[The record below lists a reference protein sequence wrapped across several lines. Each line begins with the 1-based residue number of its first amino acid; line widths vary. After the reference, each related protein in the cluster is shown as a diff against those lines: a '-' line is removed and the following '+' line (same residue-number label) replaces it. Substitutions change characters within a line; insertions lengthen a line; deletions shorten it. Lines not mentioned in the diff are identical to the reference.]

1 MKSQFLLKNLNHNF
15 FGKKI
20 FFKFSLSV
28 FFLFFQSFYFFAQ
41 NYPVIPELKSQ
52 DEVFS
57 QYEDEILSSNKT
69 IAYGNIASLN
79 LYSYKATRD
88 DTVFTV
94 AARCSIPYD
103 SLVTANSLENSQVV
117 LTGKL
122 LVLPTVCGIFIP
134 EKPDTAIEILLA
146 KEHSV
151 ELISNNYPV
160 YTINGRKFYFMQNT
174 RFSPTE
180 RAFFL
185 DSSFRLPLD
194 KNVLTSSFGMRVSP
208 ISGKWK
214 FHSGID
220 MAATVGTNVYSCKS
234 GTVNYTGFNEVYGNY
249 IILMHQSGIT
259 SVYAHLSKILVQKN
273 QIVSSG
279 EVIGKVGV
287 TGETT
292 GPHLHFEI
300 RVNGT
305 AQNPEQYFE

>member
-1 MKSQFLLKNLNHNF
+1 MINQFLLKNLNHNF
-15 FGKKI
+15 LKKKS
-20 FFKFSLSV
+20 FFKFSLPL
-28 FFLFFQSFYFFAQ
+28 LFFIHSSFSYAQS
-41 NYPVIPELKSQ
+41 YPVIPNLKSQ

-57 QYEDEILSSNKT
+57 QYQDEILNSNKI
-69 IAYGNIASLN
+69 IAYGNKAELN
-79 LYSYKATRD
+79 LYSYNATID

-103 SLVTANSLENSQVV
+103 SLVTANSLENSQEV
-117 LTGKL
+117 LEGKL

-134 EKPDTAIEILLA
+134 EKPDNAIEILLA
-146 KEHSV
+146 KEHST
-151 ELISNNYPV
+151 ELLSGNFPV
-160 YTINGRKFYFMQNT
+160 YTINGKKFYFMQNT

-214 FHSGID
+214 FHTGID
-220 MAATVGTNVYSCKS
+220 MAANAGTNVYSCKS
-234 GTVNYTGFNEVYGNY
+234 GTVQYTGFNEVYGNY
-249 IILMHQSGIT
+249 IILYHQSGMT
-259 SVYAHLSKILVQKN
+259 SVYAHLSKILVQKD
-273 QIVSSG
+273 QIVASG

>member
-1 MKSQFLLKNLNHNF
+1 MKNQFLLKNLNHNF
-15 FGKKI
+15 LKKKS
-20 FFKFSLSV
+20 FFKFSLSL
-28 FFLFFQSFYFFAQ
+28 LFFIHSSFSYAQS
-41 NYPVIPELKSQ
+41 YPVIPNLKSQ

-57 QYEDEILSSNKT
+57 QYQDEVLSSNKT
-69 IAYGNIASLN
+69 IAYGNIANLN
-79 LYSYKATRD
+79 LYSYKATKD

-103 SLVTANSLENSQVV
+103 SLVTANSISDSQTI

-122 LVLPTVCGIFIP
+122 LILPTVCGIFIP
-134 EKPDTAIEILLA
+134 EKPDNAIEILLA

-151 ELISNNYPV
+151 EIISNNYPV
-160 YTINGRKFYFMQNT
+160 YTINGRKFYFMQNI

-220 MAATVGTNVYSCKS
+220 MAAAIGTDRKS
-234 GTVNYTGFNEVYGNY
+234 TRLN
-249 IILMHQSGIT
+249 
-259 SVYAHLSKILVQKN
+259 
-273 QIVSSG
+273 SS
-279 EVIGKVGV
+279 
-287 TGETT
+287 
-292 GPHLHFEI
+292 H
-300 RVNGT
+300 
-305 AQNPEQYFE
+305 

>member
-1 MKSQFLLKNLNHNF
+1 MINQFLLKNLNHNF
-15 FGKKI
+15 LKKKS
-20 FFKFSLSV
+20 FFKFSLPL
-28 FFLFFQSFYFFAQ
+28 LFFIHSSFSYAQS
-41 NYPVIPELKSQ
+41 YPVIPNLKSQ

-57 QYEDEILSSNKT
+57 QYQDEILNSNKI
-69 IAYGNIASLN
+69 IAYGNKAELN
-79 LYSYKATRD
+79 LYSYNATID

-103 SLVTANSLENSQVV
+103 SLVTANSLENSQEV
-117 LTGKL
+117 LEGKL

-134 EKPDTAIEILLA
+134 EKPDNAIEILLA
-146 KEHSV
+146 KEHST
-151 ELISNNYPV
+151 ELLSGNFPV
-160 YTINGRKFYFMQNT
+160 YTINGRKFYFMQNI

-220 MAATVGTNVYSCKS
+220 MAAAIGTNVYACKS
-234 GTVNYTGFNEVYGNY
+234 GTVHYTGFNEVYGNY
-249 IILMHQSGIT
+249 IILKHQSGMT

-273 QIVSSG
+273 QIVASG